1 MKLVKCNAGH
11 YYDGDKY
18 ESCPHCSRVGQEMA
32 ETAPLEKQKG
42 KDTMTS
48 CSHGHFMMLRNI
60 VLVHIVNRKIRNM
73 KKPYH

>member
-42 KDTMTS
+42 KEM
-48 CSHGHFMMLRNI
+48 
-60 VLVHIVNRKIRNM
+60 
-73 KKPYH
+73 